1 MKRFSYTK
9 INGAGNDFVLIDRK
23 INPEI
28 DLSAEEISQIC
39 DRNSGIGADGVLIID
54 DSDQADFEMQYFNA
68 DGSNGSLCGNGA
80 RCAIKYA
87 AISKRVSGKQ
97 TNFINNSRAYKGEL
111 LDDSTIKFFLLS
123 PDKIKLKFKVKA
135 HGQLITAH
143 YAETGSPHIV
153 IYIEDIL
160 SNPRNINSAYSKIEE
175 LPVRA
180 IGAEI
185 RNLPEF
191 SPDGVNVN
199 FLQKKDDK
207 LLIRSYEKGVEN
219 ETLACGTGAVASAI
233 VDFLINKKIP
243 PIKLI
248 TKSNAE
254 LIVNFETEKNTFTNV
269 SLTGPVEIEFEG
281 NYSI

>member
-9 INGAGNDFVLIDRK
+9 INGAGNDFVLIDKK
-23 INPEI
+23 INPKI
-28 DLSAEEISQIC
+28 NLSADEISKIC
-39 DRNSGIGADGVLIID
+39 DRSTGIGADGVLIID
-54 DSDQADFEMQYFNA
+54 DTDQADFEMQYFNA
-68 DGSNGSLCGNGA
+68 DGSTGSLCGNGA

-87 AISKRVSGKQ
+87 AISKRVNGKQ
-97 TNFINNSRAYKGEL
+97 TNFISNSASYKGEL
-111 LDDSTIKFFLLS
+111 LDDSTIKFSLL
-123 PDKIKLKFKVKA
+123 PPNKIKLKFKVKA
-135 HGQLITAH
+135 HRQFITAH
-143 YAETGSPHIV
+143 YAETGSPHVV

-160 SNPRNINSAYSKIEE
+160 SNPSNIKSAYSKIDE
-175 LPVRA
+175 LPVRT

-191 SPDGVNVN
+191 APDGVNVN
-199 FLQKKDDK
+199 FLQKEVDK

-219 ETLACGTGAVASAI
+219 ETLACGTGAVAAAI

-243 PIKLI
+243 PTKLI

-269 SLTGPVEIEFEG
+269 SLTGPVEIEFQG

>member
-23 INPEI
+23 INPQI
-28 DLSAEEISQIC
+28 NLSAEEISQIC
-39 DRNSGIGADGVLIID
+39 DRDTGIGADGVLIID
-54 DSDQADFEMQYFNA
+54 DSDKADFEMQYFNA
-68 DGSNGSLCGNGA
+68 DGSTGSLCGNGA

-87 AISKRVSGKQ
+87 AISKRINGKQ
-97 TNFINNSRAYKGEL
+97 TNFISNSAVYKGEL

-123 PDKIKLKFKVKA
+123 PDKIKLKLKVKA
-135 HGQLITAH
+135 QGQLITAH
-143 YAETGSPHIV
+143 YAETGSPHVV

-160 SNPRNINSAYSKIEE
+160 SNPRNIKSAYSKIEDI
-175 LPVRA
+175 PVRT

-185 RNLPEF
+185 RSLPEF
-191 SPDGVNVN
+191 APYGVNVN

-207 LLIRSYEKGVEN
+207 LLIRSYERGVEN